1 MIFRGVPLPSIVF
14 ILPVRTLDI
23 LFGGGGGGGCGDRVL
38 CFCVLFIVVLVLVVC
53 CLFSVS
59 RILVVFCF

>member
-1 MIFRGVPLPSIVF
+1 MILRGVPLPSIAS

-23 LFGGGGGGGCGDRVL
+23 LFGGGCGDRVP

-53 CLFSVS
+53 SIFSVF